1 MSAVWILFELLGFL
15 LETFQIDDFRFQIQ
29 ALPIFSF
36 GFPASFSVFKLQSEI
51 INLQFSSR
59 PWHAHVGPS
68 TMVGRFE
75 GNHNEENVMQRKA
88 SAVWKGGLKDGKGS
102 LSAPGGVLN
111 NTQYSFATRFENAA
125 GTNPEELI
133 AAAHAGCFSMALSA
147 QLGGANLTPE
157 SISTNVTLSLDKLDS
172 GWTITASHIDV
183 VGKVPGADAAT
194 FQKYAEAAEKGCP
207 VSKVLNAKITMTA
220 KLE

>member
-1 MSAVWILFELLGFL
+1 
-15 LETFQIDDFRFQIQ
+15 
-29 ALPIFSF
+29 
-36 GFPASFSVFKLQSEI
+36 
-51 INLQFSSR
+51 
-59 PWHAHVGPS
+59 
-68 TMVGRFE
+68 
-75 GNHNEENVMQRKA
+75 MQRKA
-88 SAVWKGGLKDGKGS
+88 SAVWKGGLKDGKGTI
-102 LSAPGGVLN
+102 SAPSGVLKD
-111 NTQYSFATRFENAA
+111 TQYSFSTRFENGQ

-157 SISTNVTLSLDKLDS
+157 SISTTVTLSLDKLDS
-172 GWTITASHIDV
+172 GWAITASHIDV

-220 KLE
+220 KLG